1 MINDPLLNTTAQD
14 VPPAPPVARTARTNT
29 RKKHPAISARILATG
44 LSATALIGLT
54 SGYTLSQKVSAAQ
67 PTIPESI
74 VSNVAQKSPIDAG
87 VITQTSQ
94 VIYVPVPGAV
104 AATAGTPSVQV
115 QAPAPVAAAA
125 PAKAP
130 APAAT
135 TQQSSGSN

>member
-1 MINDPLLNTTAQD
+1 MINDPLLNNNFET
-14 VPPAPPVARTARTNT
+14 PPAPPVARTARTSG
-29 RKKHPAISARILATG
+29 RKKHPAVSARILAVG

-54 SGYTLSQKVSAAQ
+54 TGYTLSQKVSAAQ

-87 VITQTSQ
+87 IITASTQ
-94 VIYVPVPGAV
+94 VIYVPVPAAS

-115 QAPAPVAAAA
+115 QAPAPVAAA

-130 APAAT
+130 APAPT

>member
-1 MINDPLLNTTAQD
+1 MINDPLLNNTATD
-14 VPPAPPVARTARTNT
+14 VPPAPSVSRTARTSG

-54 SGYTLSQKVSAAQ
+54 TGYTLSQKVSAAQ
-67 PTIPESI
+67 PTIPEST

-87 VITQTSQ
+87 VITETSQ

-115 QAPAPVAAAA
+115 QAPAPARAT
-125 PAKAP
+125 AP
-130 APAAT
+130 APT

>member
-1 MINDPLLNTTAQD
+1 MINDPLLNTTAVD
-14 VPPAPPVARTARTNT
+14 VPPAPPVVRTARTSS
-29 RKKHPAISARILATG
+29 RKKHPAVSARILATG

-74 VSNVAQKSPIDAG
+74 VSNVAQKSAIDPG

-94 VIYVPVPGAV
+94 VIYVPVPAAS

-115 QAPAPVAAAA
+115 QAPT
-125 PAKAP
+125 P

>member
-74 VSNVAQKSPIDAG
+74 VSNVAQKSAIDPG

-94 VIYVPVPGAV
+94 VIYVPVPAAS

-115 QAPAPVAAAA
+115 QAPAPVAAA

-130 APAAT
+130 APAPT